1 MIDYILLTSLSI
13 YAIHTATRPQMIL
26 EWLKVKVN
34 QRLLLQLDI
43 NPEKLVY
50 LNKWLWDCPPCMA
63 TLYGTIAFFL
73 FCLPLYL
80 LPVFVL
86 SVSGLNA
93 VIVKL

>member
-13 YAIHTATRPQMIL
+13 YAIHTATRPFMIL
-26 EWLKVKVN
+26 EWFKIKFN
-34 QRLLLQLDI
+34 NRLLLQLDI
-43 NPEKLVY
+43 DPEKLLY
-50 LNKWLWDCPPCMA
+50 INKWLWDCPPCMA

-73 FCLPLYL
+73 VCLPLYL